1 MVYYKNVFLLIDKSF
16 YLGILDLVEEG
27 RWEYF
32 LIYEFIM
39 FNLFY
44 LGEFCCYLSQN
55 CLIMWEL
62 FYGDWGDII
71 CFDFYYYVCEVEN
84 GQVYYNFR
92 IVVLCGVFFMEN
104 KLMGLFVIMI
114 MQFCV

>member
-1 MVYYKNVFLLIDKSF
+1 
-16 YLGILDLVEEG
+16 
-27 RWEYF
+27 
-32 LIYEFIM
+32 M

-62 FYGDWGDII
+62 FYGDWGDVI
-71 CFDFYYYVCEVEN
+71 CFDFYYYVCEVED

-92 IVVLCGVFFMEN
+92 IVVLCVVFFMEN
-104 KLMGLFVIMI
+104 KLMGL
-114 MQFCV
+114 